1 MQMMLVDHVYVLSF
15 LPSPHP
21 PMLACLLVQQK
32 VLQAEKEVNLTF
44 HPVICKKSLATVR
57 KLRAEE
63 GAADEPFYER
73 LATGTSKQYM
83 QDVLLKVQAELE
95 LRECTFQPK
104 LFTDN
109 SRFRL
114 KSTM

>member
-1 MQMMLVDHVYVLSF
+1 VRGAADVTMSYLILS
-15 LPSPHP
+15 LTRSSHS
-21 PMLACLLVQQK
+21 QNK
-32 VLQAEKEVNLTF
+32 VFQAEKEVNLTF

-57 KLRAEE
+57 KLRTEE
-63 GAADEPFYER
+63 GASDEPFYER

-109 SRFRL
+109 TRFRL